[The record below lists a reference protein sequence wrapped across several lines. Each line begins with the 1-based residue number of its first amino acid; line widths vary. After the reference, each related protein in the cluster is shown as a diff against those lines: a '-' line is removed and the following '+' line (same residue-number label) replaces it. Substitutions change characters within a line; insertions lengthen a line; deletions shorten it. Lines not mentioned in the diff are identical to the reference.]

1 MTFVVSLVYQ
11 SSDWLE
17 INVYE
22 CCYRDKEILL
32 PSFSTLK
39 TKVLCVVTTSNLL
52 SPWTRTVDIAERGII
67 PFEYFSCVGLRK
79 RYTNE
84 TD

>member
-1 MTFVVSLVYQ
+1 MPAISSLLNF
-11 SSDWLE
+11 WLGRNSCE
-17 INVYE
+17 HFYK
-22 CCYRDKEILL
+22 DKERLL

-67 PFEYFSCVGLRK
+67 PFEYFSCIG
-79 RYTNE
+79 
-84 TD
+84 